1 MISSRKISIITW
13 KVIIL
18 ALTLLLTNVSNGQ
31 SFQVG
36 HMSVNFK
43 DITRTG
49 GYAISGGVNVT
60 GTGRDIGTEVYYPS
74 TVAGDNQPV
83 ASGQFPIV
91 VIGHGFVMGW
101 DSYDNIYNKLASK
114 GYIVLLPRTEGGFS
128 PTHAEFGSDLK
139 YLANAGMNL
148 NSASTPTLINF
159 NGKVAQKSAIGGH
172 SMGAGSSYLA
182 AANNTSITCLFNFA
196 AATTNPSSISSA
208 SLITVP
214 TLVISGARDCV
225 ADTTVQNGH
234 YNALASA
241 KKFHVILNQLT
252 HCDFG
257 NGTNGNCTFGQNSSG
272 CNNQVSNALAFPRY
286 MNYLQN
292 FLDNQLKNDCP
303 AGQRFMDS
311 VNTTSSLRA
320 GLKKLGDIACLATG
334 IKESVNSFYSVF
346 PNPVQNTLNINFKNE
361 SLSTLKID
369 IINTTGQIVYN
380 TTINDR
386 SKEITL
392 NIETLNSGIYF
403 LVIYNNE
410 KKHIQKLVKY

>member
-1 MISSRKISIITW
+1 MK
-13 KVIIL
+13 KQ
-18 ALTLLLTNVSNGQ
+18 LLLIFSALSLSMLSQ
-31 SFQVG
+31 PFAVG
-36 HMSVNFK
+36 HMSINFK
-43 DITRTG
+43 DVGRTG
-49 GYAISGGVNVT
+49 GYAISGGVTTNT
-60 GTGRDIGTEVYYPS
+60 ASGRDIGTEVYYPA
-74 TVAGDNQPV
+74 TTAGNNQPV
-83 ASGQFPIV
+83 VAGQFPVV

-101 DSYDNIYNKLASK
+101 DSYDNIYNQLASK
-114 GYIVLLPRTEGGFS
+114 GYIVLLPRTEGSFS
-128 PTHAEFGSDLK
+128 PTHAEFGADLK

-148 NSASTPTLINF
+148 NTVSTPSVLLTF

-208 SLITVP
+208 SLVTVP

-234 YNALASA
+234 YNALAST
-241 KKFHVILNQLT
+241 KKFHVILTQLT

-257 NGTNGNCTFGQNSSG
+257 NGTNGNCTLGQGTSG
-272 CNNQVSNALAFPRY
+272 CGNQVSNALAFPRY

-311 VNTTSSLRA
+311 VNTVSSLRA
-320 GLKKLGDIACLATG
+320 GLKKLGDITCIATG
-334 IKESVNSFYSVF
+334 IKESVSSFYSVF
-346 PNPVQNTLNINFKNE
+346 PNPTHNTVTINFNNE
-361 SLSTLKID
+361 SLSNLKLE

-380 TTINDR
+380 SAIDENR
-386 SKEITL
+386 REITL
-392 NIETLNSGIYF
+392 NIETLDSGIYF
-403 LVIYNNE
+403 LVISNHE
-410 KKHIQKLVKY
+410 KKYIQKLVKY

>member
-1 MISSRKISIITW
+1 MK
-13 KVIIL
+13 KQ
-18 ALTLLLTNVSNGQ
+18 LLLIFSTFSLAMLSQ
-31 SFQVG
+31 PFPVG
-36 HMSVNFK
+36 HMSINFK
-43 DITRTG
+43 DVGRTG
-49 GYAISGGVNVT
+49 GYAISGGVTTNT
-60 GTGRDIGTEVYYPS
+60 ATGRDIGTEVYYPA
-74 TVAGDNQPV
+74 TTAGNNQPV
-83 ASGQFPIV
+83 AAGQFPVV

-101 DSYDNIYNKLASK
+101 DSYDNIYNQLAAK
-114 GYIVLLPRTEGGFS
+114 GYIVLLPRTEGSFS
-128 PTHAEFGSDLK
+128 PNHGEFGADLR

-148 NSASTPTLINF
+148 NSISTPTVLLTF

-214 TLVISGARDCV
+214 SLVISGARDCV
-225 ADTTVQNGH
+225 ADTTVQNSH

-241 KKFHVILNQLT
+241 KKFHVILTQLT

-257 NGTNGNCTFGQNSSG
+257 NGTNGNCTLGQGTSG
-272 CNNQVSNALAFPRY
+272 CGNQVSNALAFPRY

-311 VNTTSSLRA
+311 VNTASSLRS
-320 GLKKLGDIACLATG
+320 GLKKQGSIICLSTG
-334 IKESVNSFYSVF
+334 IKESANSFYSVF
-346 PNPVQNTLNINFKNE
+346 PNPTQNTLNINFNNE
-361 SLSTLKID
+361 SLSNLKIE
-369 IINTTGQIVYN
+369 IVNTTGQIVYN
-380 TTINDR
+380 TTIHDR
-386 SKEITL
+386 TNEITL
-392 NIETLNSGIYF
+392 DIETLDSGIYF
-403 LVIYNNE
+403 LVVYNHE